1 MARRREDR
9 VKAEL
14 KVRVWGMTLD
24 GRPFNEQLKTRDVSR
39 FGARIGWKDCP
50 LKQGDVV
57 GVQYQSEKGRFRIA
71 WIAADRSEFG
81 LAGTE
86 PGKSIWGSLPAGAAT
101 HPSRGA
107 GASPAAAAV
116 AAAPVARQQERRR
129 FHRFPCK
136 GGVQIQT
143 PGKPPAWATLG
154 DISAGGCYI
163 ETTMPLTM
171 GLELDLTLKV
181 GDASIACK
189 GQVRTSHPGI
199 GGGIY
204 FTQVTTGARKQ
215 INQLLDVLA
224 GINIAEPAPKAEQT
238 GERTDITAR
247 VYKSA
252 EELRA
257 IETLLQSDMADVDP
271 RILTEFRQAVD
282 HARETA
288 WAVQTWIEMRKQR
301 RDPFTLMPLVEK
313 RRIRQA
319 VFLLKE
325 LLMDFQSSTITHET
339 EGFPDLQGA
348 VKEFFEG
355 THLLGTPPKP
365 SFGLGG

>member
-14 KVRVWGMTLD
+14 PVRVWGMTLD

-39 FGARIGWKDCP
+39 FGARISWKDCA
-50 LKQGDVV
+50 LKLGDIV
-57 GVQYQSEKGRFRIA
+57 GVQYKSDKGRFRVV
-71 WIAADRSEFG
+71 WIANDKSEFG
-81 LAGTE
+81 VSSAE
-86 PGKSIWGSLPAGAAT
+86 PGKSIWGPLPAGAEV
-101 HPSRGA
+101 HPGR
-107 GASPAAAAV
+107 ASASAPAAAA
-116 AAAPVARQQERRR
+116 AARVPVARQQERRR
-129 FHRFPCK
+129 FQRFPCK
-136 GGVQIQT
+136 GGVQIQR
-143 PGKPPAWATLG
+143 PGSPATWANLG

-163 ETTMPLTM
+163 ETAVSLTM

-181 GDASIACK
+181 ADATIPCK
-189 GQVRTSHPGI
+189 GQVRTFHPGI

-204 FTQVTTGARKQ
+204 FTQLTPEARKQ
-215 INQLLDVLA
+215 LNQLLDVLA
-224 GINIAEPAPKAEQT
+224 GIGAAEAPAAPSPSEP
-238 GERTDITAR
+238 RTDITSR

-257 IETLLQSDMADVDP
+257 LETLLQSDMADVDP

-288 WAVQTWIEMRKQR
+288 WAVHTWIEMRKQR

-325 LLMDFQSSTITHET
+325 LLMDYQSSTITAET
-339 EGFPDLQGA
+339 EGFPDLRSA
-348 VKEFFEG
+348 VDQFHSATQKQ
-355 THLLGTPPKP
+355 
-365 SFGLGG
+365 

>member
-1 MARRREDR
+1 MARRRDDR

-14 KVRVWGMTLD
+14 PVRVWGVTLD

-39 FGARIGWKDCP
+39 FGARIAWKDCS
-50 LKQGDVV
+50 LKLGDIV
-57 GVQYQSEKGRFRIA
+57 GVQYQAEKGRFRIV
-71 WIAADRSEFG
+71 WIAADKSEFG
-81 LAGTE
+81 VSGAE
-86 PGKSIWGSLPAGAAT
+86 PGKSIWGSLPTGAAA
-101 HPSRGA
+101 HPGRA
-107 GASPAAAAV
+107 ASPSAAAV

-129 FHRFPCK
+129 YQRFPCK
-136 GGVQIQT
+136 GGVEIHR
-143 PGKPPAWATLG
+143 PGNPPTWATLG

-163 ETTMPLTM
+163 ETSMALTM

-181 GDASIACK
+181 GDAAIHCK

-204 FTQVTTGARKQ
+204 FTHVTPEARKQ
-215 INQLLDVLA
+215 INQLLDVLS
-224 GINIAEPAPKAEQT
+224 GISVAEARTAPESAVV
-238 GERTDITAR
+238 RTDITSR

-257 IETLLQSDMADVDP
+257 IETLLQSEMADVDP
-271 RILTEFRQAVD
+271 RILAEFRNAVD

-288 WAVQTWIEMRKQR
+288 WAVQTWVEMRKQR

-325 LLMDFQSSTITHET
+325 LLMDYQSGTITTDT
-339 EGFPDLQGA
+339 ESFPDLHSA
-348 VKEFFEG
+348 VDEFYQA
-355 THLLGTPPKP
+355 THRQ
-365 SFGLGG
+365 

>member
-14 KVRVWGMTLD
+14 PVRVWGMTAD
-24 GRPFNEQLKTRDVSR
+24 GRPFNEHLKTRDVSR
-39 FGARIGWKDCP
+39 FGARIAWRNCS
-50 LKQGDVV
+50 LKLGDIV

-71 WIAADRSEFG
+71 WIAADKSEFG
-81 LAGTE
+81 VASAE
-86 PGKSIWGSLPAGAAT
+86 PGKSIWGPLPAGATT
-101 HPSRGA
+101 HPGRA
-107 GASPAAAAV
+107 ASAEPAAV
-116 AAAPVARQQERRR
+116 AVAKAPVARQHERRR
-129 FHRFPCK
+129 FHRFPCQ
-136 GGVQIQT
+136 GGVQIQR
-143 PGKPPAWATLG
+143 PNSPPTWATLG

-163 ETTMPLTM
+163 ETTTPLTM

-181 GDASIACK
+181 ADATIPCK

-204 FTQVTTGARKQ
+204 FTHVTPEARRQ

-224 GINIAEPAPKAEQT
+224 GIHAAEPAPPPQPSEP
-238 GERTDITAR
+238 RTDITSR

-271 RILTEFRQAVD
+271 RILTEFRHAVD

-288 WAVQTWIEMRKQR
+288 WAVQTWVEMRKQR
-301 RDPFTLMPLVEK
+301 RDPFTLMPLVER

-325 LLMDFQSSTITHET
+325 LLMDYQSSTITT
-339 EGFPDLQGA
+339 GTDGFPDLQTA
-348 VKEFFEG
+348 VDEFHAA
-355 THLLGTPPKP
+355 THRP
-365 SFGLGG
+365 

>member
-14 KVRVWGMTLD
+14 PVRVWGMTLD

-39 FGARIGWKDCP
+39 FGARIAWRDCA
-50 LKQGDVV
+50 LKLGDVV
-57 GVQYQSEKGRFRIA
+57 GVQYQSEKGRFRIV
-71 WIAADRSEFG
+71 WIANDKSEFG
-81 LAGTE
+81 VASTE
-86 PGKSIWGSLPAGAAT
+86 PGKSIWGPLPAGAEV
-101 HPSRGA
+101 HPGR
-107 GASPAAAAV
+107 ASAAAPAAAAV
-116 AAAPVARQQERRR
+116 ARAPVVRQHERRR
-129 FHRFPCK
+129 FQRFPCK
-136 GGVQIQT
+136 GGVQIQR
-143 PGKPPAWATLG
+143 PGSPATWANLG

-163 ETTMPLTM
+163 ETTTPLTM

-181 GDASIACK
+181 ADATIPCK
-189 GQVRTSHPGI
+189 GQVRTFHPGI

-204 FTQVTTGARKQ
+204 FTQVTPEARRQ
-215 INQLLDVLA
+215 LNQLLDVLA
-224 GINIAEPAPKAEQT
+224 GISAAEPPPPKEPSEPRA
-238 GERTDITAR
+238 DITSR

-288 WAVQTWIEMRKQR
+288 WAVQTWVEMRKQR

-325 LLMDFQSSTITHET
+325 LLMDYQASTITTGT
-339 EGFPDLQGA
+339 EGFPDLQIA
-348 VKEFFEG
+348 VKEFQNAIQ
-355 THLLGTPPKP
+355 KQ
-365 SFGLGG
+365 